1 MEAAKATTSPGH
13 MNTNS
18 LPVIAF
24 LAAIAAIAIVPMSA
38 AAACFALTATGLLST
53 MVADYGRA
61 KRPGLVLAPVVPFA
75 PQNGASVDEAA

>member
-1 MEAAKATTSPGH
+1 

-18 LPVIAF
+18 LTAIAF

-38 AAACFALTATGLLST
+38 AAACIALTVTGLLST

-61 KRPGLVLAPVVPFA
+61 KRPSLVLAPVVTFTPRNEA
-75 PQNGASVDEAA
+75 VVDEAA

>member
-1 MEAAKATTSPGH
+1 

-38 AAACFALTATGLLST
+38 AAACIALTTTGLLST

-61 KRPGLVLAPVVPFA
+61 KRPSLVLAPVVPFA
-75 PQNGASVDEAA
+75 PHNGSAVDEAA